1 MRNGPLMAHRCTGK
15 SPWAS
20 QLRTHGSYR
29 SEGGCWHSMLR
40 ALLDFS
46 PVFGL
51 PNTVLLVTGCL
62 QWNPWT
68 NEATQG
74 ISASSASQTLD
85 AILGISS
92 ATSPAPVTSPARATS
107 PAPAKSPSPV
117 PSNASTKPP
126 AAQLPTALSRP
137 RRGPAGPAS
146 SRRRGGSAGRLSW
159 SSLEGYCGCTCGAA
173 ATTGA
178 AAGNTSCTCSDIQ
191 PNHYFCSD
199 EAKWQKCGQGYMKPD
214 SQVPEGYCQISC
226 GRCQCAWVKQCD
238 CSDTPPTP
246 YYNCH
251 QQAAWGQCGQAFMQ
265 GFCQISCGRCKF

>member
-1 MRNGPLMAHRCTGK
+1 
-15 SPWAS
+15 
-20 QLRTHGSYR
+20 
-29 SEGGCWHSMLR
+29 MLR

-92 ATSPAPVTSPARATS
+92 ATSPAPVTSLAPATS

-117 PSNASTKPP
+117 PASASTNAAATSSAAANCTEQAPP
-126 AAQLPTALSRP
+126 GSSWTCQQQAAWGKCGATFMKV
-137 RRGPAGPAS
+137 
-146 SRRRGGSAGRLSW
+146 
-159 SSLEGYCGCTCGAA
+159 YCGCTCGAA
-173 ATTGA
+173 ATAGA
-178 AAGNTSCTCSDIQ
+178 ASSNTSCTCSDIQ

-214 SQVPEGYCQISC
+214 SQVPEGYCQITC
-226 GRCQCAWVKQCD
+226 GRCQCAWVKQYD